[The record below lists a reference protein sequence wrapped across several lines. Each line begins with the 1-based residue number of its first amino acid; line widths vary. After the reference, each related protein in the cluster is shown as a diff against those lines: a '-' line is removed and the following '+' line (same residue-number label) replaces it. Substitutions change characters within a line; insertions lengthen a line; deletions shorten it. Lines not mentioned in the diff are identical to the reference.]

1 MRTFHFMAEKNWRW
15 LAALMIGLPMIA
27 QSQTVDSSLSFFI
40 TSDSIG
46 LGGNLGGLSGA
57 DAHCQQLAAAV
68 GKGNRVWR
76 AYLSTQPSGGNA
88 AINAR
93 DRIGTGPWFNARK
106 VKIASNLTELHTAS
120 TNMISQANGLNEK
133 GNQIPT
139 SPNIHDILT
148 GTRANGT
155 AYLAGADST
164 CANWTSNAAAPARAM
179 LGHFN
184 RTGIASNIDPTS
196 WVEAH
201 ISNGCTQAN
210 LVATG
215 GSGHFYCFAADNST
229 RVLKQLPKPVGEAS
243 DFTPYILGGGP
254 GREQL
259 VYRFALERQ
268 SRVQVSIYDLEGHR
282 RAILLEGIREP
293 GSHEAYWNGRDSKG
307 SPLPVGTYV
316 IVFKRDGQIQ
326 RR

>member
-1 MRTFHFMAEKNWRW
+1 MKRFLFPILT
-15 LAALMIGLPMIA
+15 LTLGLLPSTHA
-27 QSQTVDSSLSFFI
+27 QVVDSSMSFFI

-57 DAHCQQLAAAV
+57 DAHCQQLAAAQ
-68 GKGNRVWR
+68 GKGNRVWH
-76 AYLSTQPSGGNA
+76 AYLSTQAANGNP
-88 AINAR
+88 AISAR
-93 DRIGTGPWFNARK
+93 DRIGTGPWFNSKK
-106 VKIASNLTELHTAS
+106 VKIASNLTELHTAA

-133 GNQIPT
+133 GNQIPA
-139 SPNIHDILT
+139 SPNIHDMLT

-164 CANWTSNAAAPARAM
+164 CANWTSSGASPARAM

-184 RTGIASNIDPTS
+184 RMGITGNIDPAS

-215 GSGHFYCFAADNST
+215 GSGHFYCFASDNPT
-229 RVLKQLPKPVGEAS
+229 PLLKHLPKSVGAAN
-243 DFTPYILGGGP
+243 DFTPYILGGAGLQ
-254 GREQL
+254 EKQL
-259 VYRFALERQ
+259 IYRFALEKQ
-268 SRVQVSIYDLEGHR
+268 SRVEVAIFDLDGHK
-282 RAILLEGIREP
+282 RAVLLDGAVGP
-293 GSHEAYWNGRDSKG
+293 GKHEAWWDGKDSRG
-307 SPLPVGTYV
+307 NALSAGTYV

-326 RR
+326 GR

>member
-1 MRTFHFMAEKNWRW
+1 MRRSPNPKILLTV
-15 LAALMIGLPMIA
+15 LILVGVVSIVQA
-27 QSQTVDSSLSFFI
+27 QVDSSLSFFI

-57 DAHCQQLAAAV
+57 DAHCQQLAAAQ
-68 GKGNRVWR
+68 GKGNRVWH
-76 AYLSTQPSGGNA
+76 AYLSTQAANGNP

-93 DRIGTGPWFNARK
+93 DRIGTGPWFNSKK

-133 GNQIPT
+133 GNQIPA
-139 SPNIHDILT
+139 SPNIHDMLT

-164 CANWTSNAAAPARAM
+164 CANWTSSGASPARAM

-184 RTGIASNIDPTS
+184 RMGIAGNIDPAS

-215 GSGHFYCFAADNST
+215 GSGHFYCFASDNPT
-229 RVLKQLPKPVGEAS
+229 PILKRLPKPVGAAS
-243 DFTPYILGGGP
+243 DYTPYILGGGLS
-254 GREQL
+254 GEQL
-259 VYRFALERQ
+259 IYRFVLEKQ
-268 SRVQVSIYDLEGHR
+268 SKVQVSIFDLKGQR
-282 RAILLEGIREP
+282 RAVLLEGQRGP
-293 GSHEAYWNGRDSKG
+293 GHHEAYWNGKDLNG
-307 SPLPVGTYV
+307 SPMPVGTYI
-316 IVFKRDGQIQ
+316 IVLKRDGQIP
-326 RR
+326 RH